1 MAMYVSDKYRKNRL
15 SLIPGGY
22 TVVVEYITGRRFE
35 YDKVKDPDAYI
46 KKLKRNKD
54 VKDAWIKN

>member
-1 MAMYVSDKYRKNRL
+1 MYVSDKYRKNIL
-15 SLIPGGY
+15 SKIPGGW
-22 TVVVEYITGRRFE
+22 TVVVEYTNGRIFE